1 MLSERDKT
9 LFDLEQRLARISEN
23 PTRDALDLLIADEF
37 VEFGVSGKI
46 WRKSTILDAISEWP
60 VIEHVIDDFRV
71 RELSGSLCLV
81 TYRSTRK
88 SEFDELSTSALR
100 SSIWRLQNDQW
111 QIIFHQGTKLP

>member
-9 LFDLEQRLARISEN
+9 LFDLEQRLARIREK
-23 PTRDALDLLIADEF
+23 PTRAALDLLIADEF

-46 WRKSTILDAISEWP
+46 WRKSTILDALSEWP
-60 VIEHVIDDFRV
+60 VIERVIDDFIV
-71 RELSGSLCLV
+71 RELSRSLCLV

-88 SEFDELSTSALR
+88 SESNELSTSSLR